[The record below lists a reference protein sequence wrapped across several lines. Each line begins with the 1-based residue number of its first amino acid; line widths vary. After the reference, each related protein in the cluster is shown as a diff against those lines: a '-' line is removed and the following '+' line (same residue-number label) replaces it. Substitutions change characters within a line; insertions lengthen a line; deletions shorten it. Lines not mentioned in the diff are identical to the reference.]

1 MAEEIGL
8 TVRVT
13 TVAEPGAMDRLK
25 NETARSV
32 QQGAT
37 AGAKNVKV
45 PPPLQKFQGTS
56 QPGQGRGGPVE
67 KSIEKLIGKLPGGSS
82 IMGGI
87 EGLLPGLGGAGGAG
101 GASGAGGAG
110 GGAAAAGGV
119 AMVAMLGIEVLK
131 GIMAIL
137 QQIFQRL
144 VEASPSLK
152 AMVKMLNTGFNM
164 IIKPIGDAIGYL
176 LRPIARFFIVIGRN
190 VNMAMAEKV
199 AELQGQGYS
208 SFGISGAMI
217 ASLPEIYLKVLVD
230 AFKGIDWDS
239 MINEWAR
246 VVTTNFTERIPSLIS
261 LIITVFA
268 SLTMELSTWF
278 WGEVGKSLSA
288 LWSTIS
294 RALGGLG
301 SWLWGGITSALNGAW
316 GAVSGFGTWLWDG
329 ITGALGAAWGAVA
342 GFGNWLWTSITGA
355 IGSLGSALGGLG
367 DWLWKSITSALS
379 GTWNAVLDLGSWLW
393 TSMTGALSGIGN
405 AIGGFGTWLWNG
417 ITSALNGAW
426 GAVSGFGT
434 WLWTSITKAIGSL
447 GSILGGFGSWLWN
460 GIKGAIGSIGNLGSQ
475 LASEIKKF
483 FHNAIAA
490 LINSI
495 RNWDSGLPILGKPF
509 TGLPSIAYL
518 AAGGITNGPTLAMIG
533 EGRGG
538 REREVV
544 SPLSQLPRLLGLDKQ
559 QQQAA
564 MPPKIEIHI
573 HGNVNGVDDLN
584 RAIERGIDRYAY
596 RLRGI

>member
-316 GAVSGFGTWLWDG
+316 GAVSGFGTWLW
-329 ITGALGAAWGAVA
+329 
-342 GFGNWLWTSITGA
+342 
-355 IGSLGSALGGLG
+355 
-367 DWLWKSITSALS
+367 
-379 GTWNAVLDLGSWLW
+379 
-393 TSMTGALSGIGN
+393 
-405 AIGGFGTWLWNG
+405 
-417 ITSALNGAW
+417 
-426 GAVSGFGT
+426 
-434 WLWTSITKAIGSL
+434 TSITKAIGSL

>member
-1 MAEEIGL
+1 
-8 TVRVT
+8 
-13 TVAEPGAMDRLK
+13 
-25 NETARSV
+25 
-32 QQGAT
+32 
-37 AGAKNVKV
+37 
-45 PPPLQKFQGTS
+45 
-56 QPGQGRGGPVE
+56 
-67 KSIEKLIGKLPGGSS
+67 
-82 IMGGI
+82 
-87 EGLLPGLGGAGGAG
+87 
-101 GASGAGGAG
+101 
-110 GGAAAAGGV
+110 
-119 AMVAMLGIEVLK
+119 MVAMLGIEVLK
-131 GIMAIL
+131 GIMQIL
-137 QQIFQRL
+137 QAIFRRL
-144 VEASPSLK
+144 VDASPSLK
-152 AMVKMLNTGFNM
+152 AMVKMLHTGFNM

-190 VNMAMAEKV
+190 INLAMAEKV

-208 SFGISGAMI
+208 SFGISGALF

-230 AFKGIDWDS
+230 AFKGMDWDS

-268 SLTMELSTWF
+268 SLTMGLSTWF
-278 WGEVGKSLSA
+278 WGEVGKSLAS
-288 LWSTIS
+288 LWNIIAG
-294 RALGGLG
+294 ALGGL
-301 SWLWGGITSALNGAW
+301 
-316 GAVSGFGTWLWDG
+316 GTWLWDG

-342 GFGNWLWTSITGA
+342 GFGSWLWTSITGA
-355 IGSLGSALGGLG
+355 IGDIASAIGGGLG
-367 DWLWKSITSALS
+367 SFGAWLW
-379 GTWNAVLDLGSWLW
+379 D
-393 TSMTGALSGIGN
+393 
-405 AIGGFGTWLWNG
+405 
-417 ITSALNGAW
+417 
-426 GAVSGFGT
+426 
-434 WLWTSITKAIGSL
+434 
-447 GSILGGFGSWLWN
+447 
-460 GIKGAIGSIGNLGSQ
+460 GIKKAIGSIGNLGTQ
-475 LASEIKKF
+475 LATEIKKF
-483 FHNAIAA
+483 FHNAIASM
-490 LINSI
+490 INSI